1 MYQRVKDEP
10 FVHPEEKEEKIY
22 QVQLGQRKQNDIFSQ
37 PSSSDFMKLLQLEV
51 GDPTSTGQKNVEK
64 ICWRKGRSILNLSR
78 TKCPV
83 RLIDLLNQSH
93 GPNSAFRNLNLE
105 AQKLLKTTHHLLTS
119 LQDWADTTRTRILG
133 SMRKCRISEL
143 LQISK
148 GQHRWTSK
156 CTFH

>member
-1 MYQRVKDEP
+1 MYQQVKDEP
-10 FVHPEEKEEKIY
+10 FLHPEEKEEKIY

-105 AQKLLKTTHHLLTS
+105 VQKTPEDYTSPLDKLARLGRYYKNKNFGFYAQMQNL
-119 LQDWADTTRTRILG
+119 
-133 SMRKCRISEL
+133 
-143 LQISK
+143 
-148 GQHRWTSK
+148 
-156 CTFH
+156 

>member
-1 MYQRVKDEP
+1 MYIQKRRR
-10 FVHPEEKEEKIY
+10 
-22 QVQLGQRKQNDIFSQ
+22 RKFTRYNWASGNRMI
-37 PSSSDFMKLLQLEV
+37 SSHNLLHLILMKLLQLEV

-105 AQKLLKTTHHLLTS
+105 VQKLLKTTHHLLTS